1 MIEVSLMDDS
11 TGKSLEQDLMFAV
24 VKEKY
29 GHLMNDDQLEEVRKT
44 VVGLSGFLAPMRA
57 VRLTNDVEPFS
68 TFKPY
73 RSGDND

>member
-1 MIEVSLMDDS
+1 MNDK

-29 GHLMNDDQLEEVRKT
+29 GHLMDDEQLEEVRNT
-44 VVGLSGFLAPMRA
+44 VVGLSSFFAPMRDI
-57 VRLTNDVEPFS
+57 RLTNDIEPFS

-73 RSGDND
+73 RSDDNG

>member
-1 MIEVSLMDDS
+1 MNDK

-29 GHLMNDDQLEEVRKT
+29 GHLMNDEQLEEVRKT
-44 VVGLSGFLAPMRA
+44 VVGLSGFFQPMRA
-57 VRLTNDVEPFS
+57 VRLTNDVEPFL

-73 RSGDND
+73 RSDDHD

>member
-1 MIEVSLMDDS
+1 MDDK

-29 GHLMNDDQLEEVRKT
+29 GHLMNDEQLEEVRKT
-44 VVGLSGFLAPMRA
+44 FVGLAGFFAPMRDI
-57 VRLTNDVEPFS
+57 RLTNDIEPFS

-73 RSGDND
+73 RNDENG

>member
-1 MIEVSLMDDS
+1 MSNEN
-11 TGKSLEQDLMFAV
+11 GKPLEQDLMFAV

-29 GHLMNDDQLEEVRKT
+29 GHLMNDEQLDEVRKT
-44 VVGLSGFLAPMRA
+44 VVGLSDFLAPMRA

-73 RSGDND
+73 RSDDND

>member
-1 MIEVSLMDDS
+1 MDN
-11 TGKSLEQDLMFAV
+11 TAGKSLEQDLMFAV

-29 GHLMNDDQLEEVRKT
+29 GHLMNDEQLEEVRKT
-44 VVGLSGFLAPMRA
+44 VVGLSSFFEPIRA

-73 RSGDND
+73 RSDGND

>member
-1 MIEVSLMDDS
+1 MDDKN
-11 TGKSLEQDLMFAV
+11 GKSLEQDLMFAV

-57 VRLTNDVEPFS
+57 VRLTNGVEPFS

-73 RSGDND
+73 RSDDNG

>member
-1 MIEVSLMDDS
+1 MDDK

-29 GHLMNDDQLEEVRKT
+29 GHLMNDEQLEEVRKT
-44 VVGLSGFLAPMRA
+44 FVGLSGFFAPMRDI
-57 VRLTNDVEPFS
+57 RLTNDIEPFS

-73 RSGDND
+73 RSDENG